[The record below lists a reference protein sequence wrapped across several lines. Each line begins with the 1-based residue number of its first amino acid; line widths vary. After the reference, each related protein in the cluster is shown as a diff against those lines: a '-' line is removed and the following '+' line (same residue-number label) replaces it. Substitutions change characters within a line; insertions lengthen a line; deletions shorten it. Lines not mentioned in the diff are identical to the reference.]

1 MTIFSPC
8 RRAARLSGEAGSVD
22 ILVRCGTG
30 RAAERT
36 SMSALHGEASVRRGG
51 LARGFT
57 LIELVLVLSLLAV
70 VIAVEAPTLARF
82 FRGRNLDVEAQRFL
96 ALTRYGQSRAIA
108 EGVPM
113 VLWMDAENRQYG
125 LEIEATYAE
134 EDRLALPFEV
144 SADVAMEV
152 DETALSA
159 QSTLPR
165 STTELAGNLPV
176 IRFTPDGFFSEDS
189 PQFVLFREAHEGDS
203 GQLWVGL
210 SRNRL
215 NYEIQTNQPIIWQRR
230 Q

>member
-1 MTIFSPC
+1 MTTLLQRS
-8 RRAARLSGEAGSVD
+8 
-22 ILVRCGTG
+22 GTG
-30 RAAERT
+30 FQPVRTTQARCLCHYRA
-36 SMSALHGEASVRRGG
+36 

-176 IRFTPDGFFSEDS
+176 IRFTPDGFFSEES

-215 NYEIQTNQPIIWQRR
+215 NYEIQTNQPTIWQRR
-230 Q
+230 